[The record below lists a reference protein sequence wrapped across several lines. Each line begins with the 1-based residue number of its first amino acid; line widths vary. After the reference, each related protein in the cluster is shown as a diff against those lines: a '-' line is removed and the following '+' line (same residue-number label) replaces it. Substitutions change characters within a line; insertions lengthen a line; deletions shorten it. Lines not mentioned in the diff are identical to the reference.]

1 MTSVEPHPRSTAQRP
16 RFEDVYARERDYLWK
31 SLRRLGIPER
41 HLEDVAHD
49 VLVVVH
55 RKLSDFDEA
64 RPIRPWIFGIAM
76 RTAADFRRSF
86 KNALETPEQ
95 DLDPPDD
102 EPRVATPE
110 GALEAREQRA
120 LVLRALEALDDDKR
134 AVFVLHELDAEA
146 MPAIAEALSIPLNT
160 AYSRLRAA
168 REEFASAVRRLRGA
182 P

>member
-1 MTSVEPHPRSTAQRP
+1 
-16 RFEDVYARERDYLWK
+16 
-31 SLRRLGIPER
+31 
-41 HLEDVAHD
+41 
-49 VLVVVH
+49 
-55 RKLSDFDEA
+55 
-64 RPIRPWIFGIAM
+64 M

-86 KNALETPEQ
+86 KNVLETPEQ

-102 EPRVATPE
+102 EPRVQTPE
-110 GALEAREQRA
+110 RALEASEQRA
-120 LVLRALEALDDDKR
+120 LVLRALDALDDDKR

-146 MPAIAEALSIPLNT
+146 MPSIAEALSIPLNT